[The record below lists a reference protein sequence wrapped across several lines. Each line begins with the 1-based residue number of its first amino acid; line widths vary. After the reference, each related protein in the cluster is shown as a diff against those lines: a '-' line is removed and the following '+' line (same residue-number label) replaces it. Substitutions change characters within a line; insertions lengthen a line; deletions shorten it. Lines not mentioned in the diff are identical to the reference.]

1 MDKNRGERNI
11 MEQKNNPKISFENY
25 RINKLLLRDLEEG
38 EKEGQIGIS
47 IGLNDKKNQVKLGI
61 DITTK
66 TRFVE
71 IEMLGVFEFDEKT
84 PEDEKEKFLEING
97 AAILY
102 PYIRAYISTITS
114 FNKEGN
120 ALIIPTIN
128 FQSLYEER
136 VKKQKE
142 KSKTN
147 TKKTNTKAK

>member
-84 PEDEKEKFLEING
+84 PEDEKEKF
-97 AAILY
+97 
-102 PYIRAYISTITS
+102 
-114 FNKEGN
+114 
-120 ALIIPTIN
+120 
-128 FQSLYEER
+128 
-136 VKKQKE
+136 
-142 KSKTN
+142 
-147 TKKTNTKAK
+147 

>member
-61 DITTK
+61 DIATK

-84 PEDEKEKFLEING
+84 PEDEKEKFLEKSFDHVTKEALGI
-97 AAILY
+97 IKYIVRKQRLSLVSDIKEYFLKLY
-102 PYIRAYISTITS
+102 
-114 FNKEGN
+114 
-120 ALIIPTIN
+120 
-128 FQSLYEER
+128 YEENN
-136 VKKQKE
+136 KLPITASIKYFF
-142 KSKTN
+142 SLS
-147 TKKTNTKAK
+147 